1 MKVLI
6 TGGTGFIGLH
16 TARAL
21 LDAGQDVVATQFRVR
36 RDPAFIANE
45 LGGRLQREIVDITS
59 PYGVNDVLRKHAI
72 DGIVHLAVPGVGASA
87 LSPSEDYRTNMQ
99 SLLNIF
105 DAALTFGVK
114 RVIVASSVTV
124 YEGQPAGPY
133 DESLPLPVA
142 STNSTAAYKK
152 AWEILA
158 YHYAERSK
166 LEIVSARIGYIYG
179 PLYHSMY
186 NVLARIV
193 HSAVHGTALVKPN
206 EAFADDSFDYCY
218 VKDCAQALMR
228 LQTAPALGQRVYN
241 VGAGR
246 ATSLAEVLAAA
257 QRVSPELSIALKPG
271 RRSDAFGSSN
281 FMTAAAIAR
290 DTGYAPAFDITT
302 AVADYADW
310 LRGNEF

>member
-1 MKVLI
+1 MKILI

-21 LDAGQDVVATQFRVR
+21 LDAGHEVVATQFRVR
-36 RDPAFIANE
+36 RDPAFISNE

-59 PYGVNDVLRKHAI
+59 PYAVNDVMRKHAV
-72 DGIVHLAVPGVGASA
+72 DGIIHLAVPGVGASA

-124 YEGQPAGPY
+124 YEGQPQGPY
-133 DESLPLPVA
+133 DESARLPVA

-193 HSAVHGTALVKPN
+193 HSAVRGSALVKPG
-206 EAFADDSFDYCY
+206 EAYADDCYDYCY
-218 VKDCAQALMR
+218 VKDCARALML
-228 LQTAPALGQRVYN
+228 LQTVPSLAQRVYN

-246 ATSLAEVLAAA
+246 ATSIAEVLTAA
-257 QRVSPELSIALKPG
+257 QAIAPSLRVELTPG
-271 RRSDAFGSSN
+271 RRSDALGPDNS
-281 FMTAAAIAR
+281 MTLDALTR
-290 DTGYAPAFDITT
+290 DTGYTPAFDLRAAI
-302 AVADYADW
+302 ADYAAW
-310 LRGNEF
+310 LGENEF